1 MESLGGLVS
10 RTPLEH
16 SGRLNLTCNCESQKS
31 QARVSLLAKFNVSS
45 DSTLAKASERRV
57 RGWGPPAQFHVEH
70 QERRTSGL
78 IWWGRLGDDSR
89 FEPTKTG
96 ADNDYAKGPQN
107 IRGYAMGAGG
117 LWFGDPKP
125 NSTHDVDRCEKTWH
139 QKEQPMV
146 PPAAT
151 SS

>member
-78 IWWGRLGDDSR
+78 IWWGRLGGNSR
-89 FEPTKTG
+89 FEPTKSMRTETTPIVHKTS
-96 ADNDYAKGPQN
+96 ADRRNDMMGPVGLDCN
-107 IRGYAMGAGG
+107 RRWGY
-117 LWFGDPKP
+117 F
-125 NSTHDVDRCEKTWH
+125 SII
-139 QKEQPMV
+139 
-146 PPAAT
+146 
-151 SS
+151 SF